1 MQRCKRNQKTAGG
14 GSRAFTMP
22 YPACPRTP
30 IFYEGAIKNAG
41 NSLPAREKPRIGVCM
56 PTAAAKV
63 WLNDHLLLQE
73 ASRLPFC
80 PRGRAQV
87 DGSVTGTC
95 AVLAKTCC
103 KSHRV
108 PVPHPSAG
116 LVACSANFPLD
127 LPGHCQPPGGTS
139 NRGGEAPL
147 IGRFKEIGYLGE
159 GGNRNPPSPRRFF
172 GDFLSAQKVTR
183 PGGRNHPLLPSCP
196 QAKPSPTTFI
206 PLSTCPNQGFVIKYF
221 PHFWVDTP
229 LCGHPHSNHQ

>member
-73 ASRLPFC
+73 VSRLLSSS
-80 PRGRAQV
+80 RGRAWV
-87 DGSVTGTC
+87 DASPLESTPDWRKRTVRRT
-95 AVLAKTCC
+95 
-103 KSHRV
+103 HI

-116 LVACSANFPLD
+116 LVACSDGSPLNG
-127 LPGHCQPPGGTS
+127 LGHRQPPGGTS
-139 NRGGEAPL
+139 NRGPQWGPNGSPAKRVP
-147 IGRFKEIGYLGE
+147 LGE
-159 GGNRNPPSPRRFF
+159 DERRNE
-172 GDFLSAQKVTR
+172 
-183 PGGRNHPLLPSCP
+183 
-196 QAKPSPTTFI
+196 
-206 PLSTCPNQGFVIKYF
+206 
-221 PHFWVDTP
+221 
-229 LCGHPHSNHQ
+229 